1 MVHLVMSFT
10 NCLIHN
16 PRQLPDANIYS
27 IINCERH
34 SENVDSVPTVVL
46 NQDSLHSSYSSLI
59 FLLSIFSS
67 LKMLPEALLKVM
79 SGSKITWKIE
89 LKYNLKFRPD

>member
-1 MVHLVMSFT
+1 MSFT

-59 FLLSIFSS
+59 FFIYFLQFENASWSTTESYVRKQNHLENWTEIQS
-67 LKMLPEALLKVM
+67 
-79 SGSKITWKIE
+79 
-89 LKYNLKFRPD
+89 